1 MMYGSRLLETEV
13 NLGLK
18 LWLVLPHGQYT
29 NIQIYNQQTWIWMKT
44 WFIQDQQNILQNMC
58 CTYQQMIDNMP
69 P

>member
-29 NIQIYNQQTWIWMKT
+29 NIQST
-44 WFIQDQQNILQNMC
+44 NMNMNEN
-58 CTYQQMIDNMP
+58 MIHTRSTKYIAKHMLYVSTND
-69 P
+69 

>member
-29 NIQIYNQQTWIWMKT
+29 NIQIYNQQT
-44 WFIQDQQNILQNMC
+44 
-58 CTYQQMIDNMP
+58 
-69 P
+69 